1 MTSGHGDDRH
11 LYPEINIR
19 YDFSS
24 NVPAH
29 PDHSALWAHLNEHQ
43 DIISRYPEPE
53 PYTLEAEIAK
63 KYDIDPQCVLVTN
76 GATEAIF
83 LVAHLLKGKNSGIV
97 QPTFSEY
104 MDAAMLYQHRIQILK
119 SPYETSGDLD
129 AIWCCNPNN
138 PTGTTWEHQKLI
150 ETVDSAPE
158 TTFIYDQSYH
168 SFTPKEVISH
178 QEVTARPNVIA
189 IFSLTKKYALPG
201 LRLGYLVTSKRIAQE
216 IRRLRMPWSVNAL
229 AIEAGHFLLHR
240 DTFWKLNDLLDER
253 LRVTSEI
260 EAHTNIQIHPT
271 DTHYFLAQL
280 PPTGATAQELKDWLV
295 LHEAI
300 LIRNADNF
308 PTLTPHHFRIAIQSP
323 EDNNRLISSLIKWT
337 QI

>member
-11 LYPEINIR
+11 LYPEIDIK

-29 PDHSALWAHLNEHQ
+29 PDHSELWIHLNKHQ
-43 DIISRYPEPE
+43 EIISRYPEPE
-53 PYTLEAEIAK
+53 PYTLEAEIAE
-63 KYDIDPQCVLVTN
+63 KYDIDPECVLVTN

-83 LVAHLLKGKNSGIV
+83 LVAHLLQGKSSGIV

-104 MDAAMLYQHRIQILK
+104 MDAATLFQHSIQVLT
-119 SPYETSGDLD
+119 SPLQTNERLD

-138 PTGTTWEHQKLI
+138 PTGTTWEHQSLL
-150 ETVDSAPE
+150 ESVDRSPE
-158 TTFIYDQSYH
+158 TTFIFDQSYY

-178 QEVTARPNVIA
+178 QEVTTRPNIIA

-201 LRLGYLVTSKRIAQE
+201 LRLGYLVTSKRMAQE

-229 AIEAGHFLLHR
+229 AIEAGRFLLHR
-240 DTFWKLNDLLDER
+240 EPFWKLKDLLDER
-253 LRVTSEI
+253 VRVTTEI
-260 EAHTNIQIHPT
+260 ETNTEIKIHPT

-280 PPTGATAQELKDWLV
+280 PTTGRTAQELKDWLV
-295 LHEAI
+295 RSEAI

-308 PTLTPHHFRIAIQSP
+308 PTLTPHHFRVAIQSP
-323 EDNNRLISSLIKWT
+323 KDNNRLIKSLIKWT